1 MKTVLKETEIEFEEK
16 KSKFIGYIKPINS
29 IKEAENFIN
38 TIKEMHSNATHNC
51 SAYRLIENGQ
61 EYYKF
66 DDDGEPSGTAGKP
79 IGEILTTLGVFN
91 VVVVVTRYFGGIKLG
106 AGGLIRNY
114 AKTAKLAVNE
124 SGIVDYIEKKI
135 YLIDFS
141 YSKSSEIDR
150 FINENKIEVLE
161 KTVEERVSYKISLS
175 NIETEKIKEINDI
188 VFIELEL
195 ASCKTKKLFVHK

>member
-161 KTVEERVSYKISLS
+161 KTFEERVSYKISLS

-188 VFIELEL
+188 VFIEL
-195 ASCKTKKLFVHK
+195 

>member
-29 IKEAENFIN
+29 IREAENFIK

-51 SAYRLIENGQ
+51 SAYRIIENGQ

-124 SGIVDYIEKKI
+124 AGIVDYIEKKI

-141 YSKSSEIDR
+141 YNKSSEIDR

-161 KTVEERVSYKISLS
+161 KTFEERVSYKISLS

-188 VFIELEL
+188 VFIEL
-195 ASCKTKKLFVHK
+195 